1 MNDLKQKFS
10 TKNPAKTKIL
20 ILGGG
25 FAGSNVLQ
33 EIQKQFKGT
42 DVEITL
48 VSQDN
53 FFLFTPML
61 PEISSGMLHA
71 SDITTPIRTFCKTAN
86 FCHAKILSID
96 VENKSVSV
104 IRIFDNKETVLEYN
118 YLVLALGSKDN
129 FFGNNNIEEFAFTIK
144 TLEDAIAIRNHVISV
159 LECADQERDPIL
171 QEQLLR
177 FVVVGGGFAGVEI
190 ATEINHFL
198 RDATK
203 KYYKNIDPKKIH
215 TMIIS
220 ARDGILPEVGD
231 KLAKFALDYVRN
243 SGIEV
248 ITNTKAVDA
257 GEDHVILS
265 DNTIVPCAT
274 LIWAGGVT
282 VDPLVATLKCEH
294 GQSGRLVV
302 DLYLRLKD
310 TPSIFALGDCASL
323 VDKENNLVYPT
334 TAQIAI
340 KQAQLVSENLVAE
353 ITGNTSLLSQFDY
366 HNKGVMA
373 TIGKRT
379 GVALLN
385 GKQICGF
392 PAWVL
397 WRSFYWMHLPTR
409 EKKIKVGFDWLLSL
423 IFPADIMTVGFIR
436 KKTLSRLETPIYSA
450 IERSADQTPSV
461 SSYL

>member
-1 MNDLKQKFS
+1 MYDIMRKFS
-10 TKNPAKTKIL
+10 TKNPVNTRIL

-25 FAGSNVLQ
+25 FAGSNVLR
-33 EIQKQFKGT
+33 ETQKRFKGDDT
-42 DVEITL
+42 EITL

-104 IRIFDNKETVLEYN
+104 IRIFDQKETVLEYD

-159 LECADQERDPIL
+159 LECADQERDQIL

-198 RDATK
+198 QDAAK
-203 KYYKNIDPKKIH
+203 NYYKNIDPKKIR

-231 KLAKFALDYVRN
+231 ELGKFALDYVKK

-257 GEDHVILS
+257 GEDHVLLS

-274 LIWAGGVT
+274 LIWAGGVI
-282 VDPLVATLKCEH
+282 VDPLIATLKCEH

-302 DLYLRLKD
+302 DSYMRLKD
-310 TPSIFALGDCASL
+310 YPSIFALGDCANL
-323 VDKENNLVYPT
+323 VDQKNNLVYPT

-340 KQAQLVSENLVAE
+340 RQAKLVSENLVAE
-353 ITGNTSLLSQFDY
+353 ITGNASLLKPFDY
-366 HNKGVMA
+366 RNKGVMA

-385 GKQICGF
+385 GKKIRGF

-397 WRSFYWMHLPTR
+397 WRSFYWTHLPTR
-409 EKKIKVGFDWLLSL
+409 EKKIKVGFDWILSL
-423 IFPADIMTVGFIR
+423 IFPADIMTVGFIK

-450 IERSADQTPSV
+450 IERSMDQTPSV

>member
-1 MNDLKQKFS
+1 MIRKLG
-10 TKNPAKTKIL
+10 TKNPVKTRIL

-25 FAGSNVLQ
+25 FAGSNVLR
-33 EIQKQFKGT
+33 EIQKQFKGRDT
-42 DVEITL
+42 EITL

-71 SDITTPIRTFCKTAN
+71 SDITTPIRTFCKNAN

-104 IRIFDNKETVLEYN
+104 IRIFDQKETVLEYD

-159 LECADQERDPIL
+159 LECADQERDNIL

-198 RDATK
+198 QDAAK
-203 KYYKNIDPKKIH
+203 NYYKNIDFKKIH
-215 TMIIS
+215 VIIVS
-220 ARDGILPEVGD
+220 AREGILPEVGD
-231 KLAKFALDYVRN
+231 ELGKFALDYVRK

-257 GEDHVILS
+257 GEDHVLLS

-282 VDPLVATLKCEH
+282 VDPLIAKLKCEH

-302 DLYLRLKD
+302 DSYLRLKD
-310 TPSIFALGDCASL
+310 YPSIFALGDCANL
-323 VDKENNLVYPT
+323 VDDKSKVVYPT

-340 KQAQLVSENLVAE
+340 RQAKLVSENLVAE
-353 ITGNTSLLSQFDY
+353 ISGNTSSMKPFEY

-385 GKQICGF
+385 GKKIRGF
-392 PAWVL
+392 SAWVL
-397 WRSFYWMHLPTR
+397 WRSFYWTHLPTR

-423 IFPADIMTVGFIR
+423 IFPADIMTVGFIK

-450 IERSADQTPSV
+450 IERSIDQTPSV

>member
-1 MNDLKQKFS
+1 MIRKFS
-10 TKNPAKTKIL
+10 TQNPAKPKIL

-25 FAGSNVLQ
+25 FAGSNVLR
-33 EIQKQFKGT
+33 ELQKQLKR
-42 DVEITL
+42 DDAEITL

-61 PEISSGMLHA
+61 PEVSSGMLHA
-71 SDITTPIRTFCKTAN
+71 SDITTPIRSFCKSAN

-96 VENKSVSV
+96 MENKHVSV
-104 IRIFDNKETVLEYN
+104 TRIFDQKETVLEYD

-129 FFGNNNIEEFAFTIK
+129 FFGNVNIEAFAFTIK

-159 LECADQERDPIL
+159 LECADQERDKIL

-177 FVVVGGGFAGVEI
+177 FIVVGGGFAGIEI
-190 ATEINHFL
+190 ATEIHHFL
-198 RDATK
+198 KDAAK
-203 KYYKNIDPKKIH
+203 SYYKNIDPKQIH
-215 TMIIS
+215 TIVVS

-231 KLAKFALDYVRN
+231 ELGKFALDYVRK

-257 GEDHVILS
+257 GEDHVLLS
-265 DNTIVPCAT
+265 DNTIIPCAT

-282 VDPLVATLKCEH
+282 VDPLISTLKCEH

-302 DLYLRLKD
+302 DQYLRLKD
-310 TPSIFALGDCASL
+310 NPDVFVLGDCANM
-323 VDKENNLVYPT
+323 VDSKTNTVYPT

-340 KQAQLVSENLVAE
+340 RQAKIVSENLVAT
-353 ITGNTSLLSQFDY
+353 IGGTINSMKPFLY

-385 GKQICGF
+385 GRKVHGF
-392 PAWVL
+392 LAWVL
-397 WRSFYWMHLPTR
+397 WRSFYWAHLPTR
-409 EKKIKVGFDWLLSL
+409 EKRIKVGFDWLLSL
-423 IFPADIMTVGFIR
+423 IFRADIMTVGFIK
-436 KKTLSRLETPIYSA
+436 KKTLSRLETPMSSA
-450 IERSADQTPSV
+450 LEHSTDHSQNT
-461 SSYL
+461 SYL

>member
-1 MNDLKQKFS
+1 MIRKFS
-10 TKNPAKTKIL
+10 TKNPQKTRIL

-25 FAGSNVLQ
+25 FAGSNVLRELQ
-33 EIQKQFKGT
+33 NKLKGN
-42 DVEITL
+42 DVDITL

-86 FCHAKILSID
+86 FCHARILSID
-96 VENKSVSV
+96 IDHKNVSL
-104 IRIFDNKETVLEYN
+104 IRIFDQKDIVLEYD

-129 FFGNNNIEEFAFTIK
+129 FFGNKNIEEFGFTIK

-159 LECADQERDPIL
+159 LECADQERDQIL

-198 RDATK
+198 QDAAK
-203 KYYKNIDPKKIH
+203 KYYKNIDPKKIRV
-215 TMIIS
+215 IIVS
-220 ARDGILPEVGD
+220 ARNGILPEVGEE
-231 KLAKFALDYVRN
+231 LGNFALDYVRK

-257 GEDHVILS
+257 GEDHVLLS

-282 VDPLVATLKCEH
+282 VDPLIATLCCEH

-302 DLYLRLKD
+302 DSYLRLKD
-310 TPSIFALGDCASL
+310 HPSIFALGDCANL
-323 VDKENNLVYPT
+323 VDDESKTVYPT

-340 KQAQLVSENLVAE
+340 RQAKLVSENLTSE
-353 ITGNTSLLSQFDY
+353 ITDNTSLLKPFDY

-385 GKQICGF
+385 GKKIRGF
-392 PAWVL
+392 SAWLL
-397 WRSFYWMHLPTR
+397 WRSFYWSHLPTR
-409 EKKIKVGFDWLLSL
+409 EKKIKVGFDWLLSF
-423 IFPADIMTVGFIR
+423 IFPGDIMTVGFIK

-450 IERSADQTPSV
+450 IERSIDQTPSV

>member
-1 MNDLKQKFS
+1 MIRKFS
-10 TKNPAKTKIL
+10 TKNPAKTRIL

-25 FAGSNVLQ
+25 FAGSNVLR
-33 EIQKQFKGT
+33 EAQKQFKGS
-42 DVEITL
+42 DIEITL

-71 SDITTPIRTFCKTAN
+71 SDITTPIRTFCKAAN
-86 FCHAKILSID
+86 FCHAKILSIN

-104 IRIFDNKETVLEYN
+104 IRIFDQKESVLEYD

-159 LECADQERDPIL
+159 LECADQERDQIL

-203 KYYKNIDPKKIH
+203 KYYKNIDPEKIRV
-215 TMIIS
+215 IIVS

-231 KLAKFALDYVRN
+231 ELGKFALDYVRK

-257 GEDHVILS
+257 GEDHVLLS

-282 VDPLVATLKCEH
+282 VDPLIATLKCEH

-302 DLYLRLKD
+302 DSYLRLKD
-310 TPSIFALGDCASL
+310 YPSIFALGDCANL
-323 VDKENNLVYPT
+323 VDSKNNIVYPT

-340 KQAQLVSENLVAE
+340 KQAELVSENLVAE
-353 ITGNTSLLSQFDY
+353 ITGNESSLKQFDY

-385 GKQICGF
+385 GKKIRGF
-392 PAWVL
+392 PAWFL
-397 WRSFYWMHLPTR
+397 WRSFYWAHLPTR

-423 IFPADIMTVGFIR
+423 IFPADIMTVGFIK

-450 IERSADQTPSV
+450 IERSIDQTPSV

>member
-1 MNDLKQKFS
+1 MIRKFS
-10 TKNPAKTKIL
+10 TKNPAKTRVL

-25 FAGSNVLQ
+25 FAGSNVLR
-33 EIQKQFKGT
+33 EMQKQLKR
-42 DVEITL
+42 DDIEITL

-96 VENKSVSV
+96 IENKCVHV
-104 IRIFDNKETVLEYN
+104 IRIFDQKETMLEYD

-129 FFGNNNIEEFAFTIK
+129 FFGNINIEEFAFTIK

-159 LECADQERDPIL
+159 LECADQERDQIL

-177 FVVVGGGFAGVEI
+177 FVIVGGGFAGVEI
-190 ATEINHFL
+190 ATEMHHFL
-198 RDATK
+198 RDAAK
-203 KYYKNIDPKKIH
+203 NYYKNIDPKKIR
-215 TMIIS
+215 TIIIS
-220 ARDGILPEVGD
+220 AREGILPEVGEE
-231 KLAKFALDYVRN
+231 LGKFALDYVRK

-257 GEDHVILS
+257 GEDHVLLG
-265 DNTIVPCAT
+265 DNTIIPCTT
-274 LIWAGGVT
+274 LIWAGGVA
-282 VDPLVATLKCEH
+282 VDPLISTLKCDH

-302 DLYLRLKD
+302 DQYMRLKD
-310 TPSIFALGDCASL
+310 YPNIFALGDCANL
-323 VDKENNLVYPT
+323 VDRKNNLIYPT

-340 KQAQLVSENLVAE
+340 RQAKLVSENLAAE
-353 ITGNTSLLSQFDY
+353 INGNENSMKSFDY

-379 GVALLN
+379 GVALIN
-385 GKQICGF
+385 GKKFYGF
-392 PAWVL
+392 TAWLL
-397 WRSFYWMHLPTR
+397 WRSFYWVNLPTK
-409 EKKIKVGFDWLLSL
+409 EKKVKVAFDWILHL
-423 IFPADIMTVGFIR
+423 IFCTDIMTVGFIK

-450 IERSADQTPSV
+450 IERSKDQSETV
-461 SSYL
+461 SYL

>member
-1 MNDLKQKFS
+1 MIRKFS

-25 FAGSNVLQ
+25 FAGSNVLR
-33 EIQKQFKGT
+33 EIQNKFKESDT
-42 DVEITL
+42 EITL
-48 VSQDN
+48 ISQDN

-96 VENKSVSV
+96 VEHKSVSV
-104 IRIFDNKETVLEYN
+104 IRIFDQKETVLEYD

-144 TLEDAIAIRNHVISV
+144 TLEDAIAIRNHIISV
-159 LECADQERDPIL
+159 LECADQERDQIL

-198 RDATK
+198 QNAAK
-203 KYYKNIDPKKIH
+203 SYYKNIDFKKIH
-215 TMIIS
+215 VIIVS

-231 KLAKFALDYVRN
+231 ELGKFALDYVRK

-248 ITNTKAVDA
+248 IANTKAVDA
-257 GEDHVILS
+257 GEDHVLLS

-282 VDPLVATLKCEH
+282 VDPLIDFT
-294 GQSGRLVV
+294 Q
-302 DLYLRLKD
+302 
-310 TPSIFALGDCASL
+310 
-323 VDKENNLVYPT
+323 
-334 TAQIAI
+334 
-340 KQAQLVSENLVAE
+340 
-353 ITGNTSLLSQFDY
+353 
-366 HNKGVMA
+366 M
-373 TIGKRT
+373 
-379 GVALLN
+379 
-385 GKQICGF
+385 
-392 PAWVL
+392 
-397 WRSFYWMHLPTR
+397 
-409 EKKIKVGFDWLLSL
+409 
-423 IFPADIMTVGFIR
+423 
-436 KKTLSRLETPIYSA
+436 
-450 IERSADQTPSV
+450 
-461 SSYL
+461 

>member
-1 MNDLKQKFS
+1 MIRKFS
-10 TKNPAKTKIL
+10 TKEPHRPKIL

-25 FAGSNVLQ
+25 FAGSNVLR
-33 EIQKQFKGT
+33 EIQKRLGKDT
-42 DVEITL
+42 EITL

-61 PEISSGMLHA
+61 PEISSGMLHP
-71 SDITTPIRTFCKTAN
+71 SDISTPIRTFCKTAN
-86 FCHAKILSID
+86 FCHAKVLSID
-96 VENKSVSV
+96 LESKKVTV
-104 IRIFDNKETVLEYN
+104 IRIFDQKETAFEYD
-118 YLVLALGSKDN
+118 YLVLAMGSKDN
-129 FFGNNNIEEFAFTIK
+129 FFGNVNIEEFAFTIK
-144 TLEDAIAIRNHVISV
+144 TLEDAIAIRNHIISV
-159 LECADQERDPIL
+159 LECADQERDQIL

-198 RDATK
+198 QDATK
-203 KYYKNIDPKKIH
+203 KYYKNIDSKKIRV
-215 TMIIS
+215 IIVS
-220 ARDGILPEVGD
+220 ARNGILPEVGEE
-231 KLAKFALDYVRN
+231 LGSFALDYVRK

-282 VDPLVATLKCEH
+282 VDPLIATLKCDP

-302 DLYLRLKD
+302 DSYLRLKD
-310 TPSIFALGDCASL
+310 YSSIFALGDCANL
-323 VDKENNLVYPT
+323 VDDKSKVVYPT

-340 KQAQLVSENLVAE
+340 RQAKLVSENLVAE
-353 ITGNTSLLSQFDY
+353 ITGNENSLKPFVY

-385 GKQICGF
+385 GKKIRGF
-392 PAWVL
+392 SAWLL
-397 WRSFYWMHLPTR
+397 WRTFYWSHLPTR

-423 IFPADIMTVGFIR
+423 LFRADIMTVGFIK

-450 IERSADQTPSV
+450 IERGIDQSQNV
-461 SSYL
+461 SYL

>member
-1 MNDLKQKFS
+1 MIRKFS
-10 TKNPAKTKIL
+10 TKNPAKTRIL

-25 FAGSNVLQ
+25 FAGSNVLRELQ
-33 EIQKQFKGT
+33 THFKRN

-61 PEISSGMLHA
+61 PEVSSGMLHA
-71 SDITTPIRTFCKTAN
+71 SDITTPIRSFCRTAN

-96 VENKSVSV
+96 MENKHVSV
-104 IRIFDNKETVLEYN
+104 IRIFDQKETVLEYD

-129 FFGNNNIEEFAFTIK
+129 FFGNANIEEFAFTIK
-144 TLEDAIAIRNHVISV
+144 TLEDAIAIRNHIISV
-159 LECADQERDPIL
+159 LECADQERDQIL

-177 FVVVGGGFAGVEI
+177 FVVVGGGFAGIEI
-190 ATEINHFL
+190 ATEIHHFL
-198 RDATK
+198 KDATK
-203 KYYKNIDPKKIH
+203 NYYKNIDSMKIR
-215 TMIIS
+215 TIIVS
-220 ARDGILPEVGD
+220 AREGILPEVGEE
-231 KLAKFALDYVRN
+231 LGKFALDYIRK

-257 GEDHVILS
+257 GEDHILLS
-265 DNTIVPCAT
+265 DNTIIPCAT

-282 VDPLVATLKCEH
+282 VDPLISTLKCEH

-302 DLYLRLKD
+302 DQYMRLKD
-310 TPSIFALGDCASL
+310 HPSIFALGDCAHL
-323 VDKENNLVYPT
+323 VDNKNNIVYPT

-340 KQAQLVSENLVAE
+340 RQAKLVSENLVAE
-353 ITGNTSLLSQFDY
+353 ITGKINLMKPFLY

-385 GKQICGF
+385 GKKIRGF
-392 PAWVL
+392 SAWIL
-397 WRSFYWMHLPTR
+397 WRSFYWAHLPTR

-423 IFPADIMTVGFIR
+423 IFRADIMTVGFIK
-436 KKTLSRLETPIYSA
+436 KKTLSKLETPIYSV
-450 IERSADQTPSV
+450 IERGMDQSQNM
-461 SSYL
+461 SYL

>member
-1 MNDLKQKFS
+1 MIRKFS
-10 TKNPAKTKIL
+10 TQNPAKPKIL

-25 FAGSNVLQ
+25 FAGSDVLR
-33 EIQKQFKGT
+33 ELQKQFKK
-42 DVEITL
+42 DDAEITL

-53 FFLFTPML
+53 FLLFTPML
-61 PEISSGMLHA
+61 PEVSSGMLHA
-71 SDITTPIRTFCKTAN
+71 SDVTMPIRSFCKSAN

-96 VENKSVSV
+96 MENKCVSV
-104 IRIFDNKETVLEYN
+104 ARIFDQKETTLEYD

-129 FFGNNNIEEFAFTIK
+129 FFGNVNIEEFAFTIK
-144 TLEDAIAIRNHVISV
+144 TLEDAIAIRNHIISV
-159 LECADQERDPIL
+159 LECADQERDKIL

-177 FVVVGGGFAGVEI
+177 FIVVGGGFAGIEI
-190 ATEINHFL
+190 ATEIHHFL
-198 RDATK
+198 KDATK
-203 KYYKNIDPKKIH
+203 SYYKNIDPKQIR
-215 TMIIS
+215 TIVVS

-231 KLAKFALDYVRN
+231 ELGKFALDYVRK

-257 GEDHVILS
+257 GEDHVLLS
-265 DNTIVPCAT
+265 DNTIIPCAT

-282 VDPLVATLKCEH
+282 VDPLISALKCEH

-302 DLYLRLKD
+302 DQYLRLQD
-310 TPSIFALGDCASL
+310 NPNVFALGDCANL
-323 VDKENNLVYPT
+323 VDSKTNTVYPT

-340 KQAQLVSENLVAE
+340 RQAKLVSENLVAT
-353 ITGNTSLLSQFDY
+353 IDGTINLMKPFLY

-385 GKQICGF
+385 GRKVHGF
-392 PAWVL
+392 LAWVL
-397 WRSFYWMHLPTR
+397 WRSFYWAHLPTR

-423 IFPADIMTVGFIR
+423 IFRADIMTVGFIK
-436 KKTLSRLETPIYSA
+436 KKTLSRLETPMSSA
-450 IERSADQTPSV
+450 LEHSADHSQNT
-461 SSYL
+461 SYL